1 MKENEIFV
9 NNLNAFIHEMLIAA
23 QSLTPKPSEYLV
35 FNTPNESNYQW
46 YILIF
51 FPDVT
56 QHNQAIKNGV
66 CYQIHKYV
74 WDNLSLS
81 NDFKGLNKIILFES
95 GTVPKTENEIDQII
109 SDTIKRSESFI
120 KEQGQTNPETCSICN
135 HQMGGHQAMGI
146 PDEVSGIPSGGW
158 MTCSEENCNCFRT
171 WDLQVIN
178 ESPQNK

>member
-66 CYQIHKYV
+66 CFKLHKFI
-74 WDNLSLS
+74 WDNMSLS
-81 NDFKGLNKIILFES
+81 DDFKDLNKTINFES
-95 GTVPKTENEIDQII
+95 GTIPKAEEDLDKIVFGAL
-109 SDTIKRSESFI
+109 KRSESLLE
-120 KEQGQTNPETCSICN
+120 EQGQTNPEICSICD
-135 HQMGGHQAMGI
+135 HGLGGHQTMFLS
-146 PDEVSGIPSGGW
+146 DEVSDVPTGGW
-158 MTCSEENCNCFRT
+158 MTCSEEHCNCFRT
-171 WDLQVIN
+171 WDLQVTD
-178 ESPQNK
+178 EHPQDK